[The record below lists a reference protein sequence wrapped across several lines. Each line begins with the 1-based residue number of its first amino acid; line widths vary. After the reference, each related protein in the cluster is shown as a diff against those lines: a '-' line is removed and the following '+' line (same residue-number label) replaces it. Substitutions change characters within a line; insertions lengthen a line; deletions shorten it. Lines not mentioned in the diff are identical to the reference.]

1 MQKNPSL
8 PQYSLHSMFPNSWN
22 VLFIDI
28 FHGPRPGAETV
39 DTQKYLLAEGIIP
52 VPGLVLILS
61 DHLVLLGAN
70 GC

>member
-8 PQYSLHSMFPNSWN
+8 PQYSLRSMFPNSWN

-39 DTQKYLLAEGIIP
+39 DAPKVLESFQFR
-52 VPGLVLILS
+52 GLS
-61 DHLVLLGAN
+61 
-70 GC
+70 

>member
-1 MQKNPSL
+1 
-8 PQYSLHSMFPNSWN
+8 MFPNSWN